1 MSAATRNR
9 MSFFERLVLGVF
21 VFLSIFPILVAIVS
35 SFKAGRDIFTYK
47 PVILFTPTLENYSEL
62 FLQWGRFGTGLLN
75 SLVVTLGS
83 VGLTLLVCLPA
94 AYAMSRIPRYGIG
107 RSSLVL
113 LIVEMLPPLVVTVPL
128 FPIFSTV
135 GLDNSRFGLML
146 VYATFEVTLATFVLK
161 TFIDGIP
168 VDIEEAAAI
177 DGCPP
182 FQRFY
187 RIVLPLILPGVVTV
201 AIYVALFAWN
211 DFMFGLILTTSR
223 TQTAPVVLADMLS
236 GIGEGTAT
244 WGNVFAAATIQMIPM
259 LAFTWLVQRQ
269 LLSRAV
275 SSAIKG

>member
-1 MSAATRNR
+1 MSAASRNR
-9 MSFFERLVLGVF
+9 MNFFERLMLGVF
-21 VFLSIFPILVAIVS
+21 VLLSIFPILVAVVS

-75 SLVVTLGS
+75 SLAVTLGS
-83 VGLTLLVCLPA
+83 IALTLLVCLPA

-107 RSSLVL
+107 RSSLAL
-113 LIVEMLPPLVVTVPL
+113 LILEMLPPLVVTVPL

-168 VDIEEAAAI
+168 ADIEEAAAI

-182 FQRFY
+182 FQRFF
-187 RIVLPLILPGVVTV
+187 RIVLPLILPGVMTV

-211 DFMFGLILTTSR
+211 DFMFGLILTTTR

-269 LLSRAV
+269 LLSKAV
-275 SSAIKG
+275 SSAVKG

>member
-1 MSAATRNR
+1 MSAARRNR

-168 VDIEEAAAI
+168 ADIEEAAAI

>member
-1 MSAATRNR
+1 MSAASRNR
-9 MSFFERLVLGVF
+9 MNFFERLMLGVF
-21 VFLSIFPILVAIVS
+21 VLLSIFPILVAVVS

-47 PVILFTPTLENYSEL
+47 PVVLFTPTLENYSEL

-75 SLVVTLGS
+75 SLAVTLGS
-83 VGLTLLVCLPA
+83 IALTLLVCLPA

-107 RSSLVL
+107 RSSLAL
-113 LIVEMLPPLVVTVPL
+113 LILEMLPPLVVTVPL

-135 GLDNSRFGLML
+135 GLDNSRFGLVL

-168 VDIEEAAAI
+168 ADIEEAAAI

-182 FQRFY
+182 FQRFF
-187 RIVLPLILPGVVTV
+187 RIVLPLIFPGVMTV

-269 LLSRAV
+269 LLSKAV

>member
-1 MSAATRNR
+1 MSAARRNR
-9 MSFFERLVLGVF
+9 LNLLERLALGVF
-21 VFLSIFPILVAIVS
+21 ILLSIFPILVAVVS

-62 FLQWGRFGTGLLN
+62 FLQWGKFGTGLLN
-75 SLVVTLGS
+75 SLAVTLGAIA
-83 VGLTLLVCLPA
+83 LTLLVCLPA

-107 RSSLVL
+107 RSSLML

-128 FPIFSTV
+128 FPIFSTI
-135 GLDNSRFGLML
+135 GLDNSRFGLIL
-146 VYATFEVTLATFVLK
+146 VYAAFEVTLATFVLK
-161 TFIDGIP
+161 AFIDGIP
-168 VDIEEAAAI
+168 AEIEEAAAL

-182 FQRFY
+182 FQRFF
-187 RIVLPLILPGVVTV
+187 RIVLPLILPGVMTV

-275 SSAIKG
+275 GSAIKG